1 MSNDVAS
8 SEWGR
13 IDSEGT
19 VWVKT
24 ESGERSIA
32 SWQAGDPAAGL
43 AHYERRFEDL
53 ATEVELLEQRLASG
67 AGDPASTLSH
77 AATLRE
83 SLATAAVVGDL
94 GGLDRRLAKLA
105 EAAQAKADEMAEL
118 RARSRREAVAAKER
132 LVAEA
137 EALAESTQW
146 KAAGDRFRTIVEEWK
161 SIRGVDRRTD
171 AALWKRFA
179 TARDTFTRR
188 RGSHFAEL
196 DKQRHAAKLRKEEL
210 VAEAETLAESADWGP
225 TASRLK
231 ALMGEWKAAGRAT
244 KDAEEQLWQ
253 RFRSAQDAFFARRS
267 EAYGER
273 SAEQQDNLRRK
284 EEVIA
289 EAEALNL
296 SDPRAAQARLR
307 ELQDAYDRAGHVPRD
322 AVRGLDGRMRAAE
335 QRVRE
340 AVDAQ
345 WRRASASSNQVLV
358 QLRDAVSKAEAQL
371 AKATASGDAK
381 RIADAEA
388 NLAARQE
395 WLAEAERTAGS

>member
-1 MSNDVAS
+1 MSNNVAS

-24 ESGERSIA
+24 ESGERPIG
-32 SWQAGDPAAGL
+32 SWQAGDPVAGL
-43 AHYERRFEDL
+43 AHYERRYEDL

-83 SLATAAVVGDL
+83 SLGTAAVVGDL

-105 EAAQAKADEMAEL
+105 EAAQAKADEVAEL
-118 RARSRREAVAAKER
+118 RTRSRQEAVAAKER

-146 KAAGDRFRTIVEEWK
+146 KATGDRFRAIVEEWK
-161 SIRGVDRRTD
+161 AVRGVDRRTD

-179 TARDTFTRR
+179 AARDTFTRH

-196 DKQRHAAKLRKEEL
+196 DKQRHAAKQRKEEL
-210 VAEAETLAESADWGP
+210 VTEAETLAESTDWGP

-253 RFRSAQDAFFARRS
+253 RFRSAQDTFFARRS
-267 EAYGER
+267 ETYGER
-273 SAEQQDNLRRK
+273 SAEQQVNLHRK
-284 EEVIA
+284 EEVVA
-289 EAEALNL
+289 DAEALDL
-296 SDPRAAQARLR
+296 SDIKAAQARLR
-307 ELQDAYDRAGHVPRD
+307 DLQDAYDRIGHVPRE
-322 AVRGLDGRMRAAE
+322 AMRGLDARMRAAE

-340 AVDAQ
+340 ALDTQ
-345 WRRASASSNQVLV
+345 WRRTSASNNPVLM
-358 QLRDAVSKAEAQL
+358 QLRDAVAKAESQL
-371 AKATASGDAK
+371 AKAKSAGNAK
-381 RIADAEA
+381 RISDAEA

-395 WLAEAERTAGS
+395 WLAEAERAAGT